1 MLQRC
6 AGVTKACADFR
17 IAQLA
22 GGLGRAAGGCD
33 REQHEN
39 SNSRACGAAFGVP
52 LEILQLI
59 VSGVSQGCVYGL
71 IALGFVLIYKAT
83 EMVNFAQGDIM
94 MLGAYVAITFVSLWE
109 WPFLPAALAT
119 VAVMAV
125 VGVVL
130 ERVLL
135 RPMIGEPH
143 FAVLMLTIGL
153 GFVLRA
159 LAGAVWGNEP
169 RALPT
174 PYSGEVLRLG
184 EAVIGYETLAI
195 ILGTAVLC
203 LAMYLFFRYSR
214 VGIAMQAA
222 SQNQLAAFYV
232 GIPVKR
238 MYALV
243 WAISAAIAGVAGML
257 TAPVSLVDPLIGFV
271 GIKAFA
277 AAIVGGFGSLPGAI
291 IGGLLVGLVEQFA
304 GRYLPPGFGD
314 TSAYVLLLVMLLIRP
329 QGLFAT
335 MQKKKV

>member
-1 MLQRC
+1 ME
-6 AGVTKACADFR
+6 VF
-17 IAQLA
+17 QL
-22 GGLGRAAGGCD
+22 
-33 REQHEN
+33 
-39 SNSRACGAAFGVP
+39 
-52 LEILQLI
+52 LI
-59 VSGVSQGCVYGL
+59 SGISQGCVYGL

-94 MLGAYVAITFVSLWE
+94 MLGAYVAITFISFWG
-109 WPFLPAALAT
+109 WPFWWALPATML
-119 VAVMAV
+119 VMAA

-130 ERVLL
+130 ERLLL

-159 LAGAVWGNEP
+159 VAGAIWGNEP

-174 PYSGEVLRLG
+174 PYVGEVVRLG
-184 EAVIGYETLAI
+184 EAVIGYENLAI
-195 ILGTAVLC
+195 IFGTAVLC
-203 LAMYLFFRYSR
+203 LLTWLFFRFTR
-214 VGIAMQAA
+214 VGVAMQAA

-238 MYALV
+238 MYSLV
-243 WAISAAIAGVAGML
+243 WALSAAIAGLAGVL

-277 AAIVGGFGSLPGAI
+277 AAIVGGFGSMPGAI
-291 IGGLLVGLVEQFA
+291 IGGLMIGVAEQFA
-304 GRYLPPGFGD
+304 GLYLPPGFAD
-314 TSAYVLLLVMLLIRP
+314 MSAYVLLLIMLLVRP